1 MIRTEMSI
9 AIAALAAAVLTLT
22 SGCGSSG
29 PLAPADLCR
38 LAAERQ
44 ICLVHQPPRPPLS
57 VHTKETTN
65 AERIGSAFG
74 PIGMALGASQSM
86 SSAEQ
91 LGARV
96 ASAYGLTDPVATVK
110 ERFISVAAPHG
121 ITTLRAV
128 SEPVPSRSESDLK
141 SRFGES
147 TVFVFKTLTWMVMLG
162 KDERRY
168 QTVYRAEANL
178 VRLREGAVVW
188 GADLAPCQQAYRR
201 IIAPAESGTAACPWA
216 RGCSPGAGAGRSLSE
231 GASAG
236 PLAGWPQR
244 RAEVPADT
252 ARPHHD
258 VHDTYDTLRGSMAS
272 LERRVAVDAAR
283 AAGQL
288 LKRGLPGSRRIA
300 YKGSPTNLVTEMD
313 ARVEELIVGRL
324 AAAFPDDAVLAEE
337 RGASAG
343 RSGRRWIIDPLD
355 GTTNYAHGFPA
366 FGVSIALESAKRVE
380 LGVIY
385 DPNLDEMFVAERGR
399 GSTLNDRLLA
409 VSTTA
414 TLDESLLATEFP
426 YNIREVLD
434 NNLREYAAF
443 SVRARAVRRMGS
455 AVLYLAWL
463 ASGRLDGYW
472 ELRLGPWDVA
482 AGSLLVEEAG
492 GRISDLTGGALDLDA
507 PSLVATNGRIHA
519 AILAVLGEVRGRRS

>member
-1 MIRTEMSI
+1 
-9 AIAALAAAVLTLT
+9 
-22 SGCGSSG
+22 
-29 PLAPADLCR
+29 
-38 LAAERQ
+38 
-44 ICLVHQPPRPPLS
+44 
-57 VHTKETTN
+57 
-65 AERIGSAFG
+65 
-74 PIGMALGASQSM
+74 MAS
-86 SSAEQ
+86 
-91 LGARV
+91 
-96 ASAYGLTDPVATVK
+96 
-110 ERFISVAAPHG
+110 
-121 ITTLRAV
+121 
-128 SEPVPSRSESDLK
+128 
-141 SRFGES
+141 
-147 TVFVFKTLTWMVMLG
+147 
-162 KDERRY
+162 
-168 QTVYRAEANL
+168 
-178 VRLREGAVVW
+178 
-188 GADLAPCQQAYRR
+188 
-201 IIAPAESGTAACPWA
+201 
-216 RGCSPGAGAGRSLSE
+216 
-231 GASAG
+231 

-244 RAEVPADT
+244 RAEVPTDT
-252 ARPHHD
+252 ARPPHD

-283 AAGQL
+283 AGGQL
-288 LKRGLPGSRRIA
+288 LQRGLPGSRRIA

-366 FGVSIALESAKRVE
+366 FGVSIALESTKRVE

-434 NNLREYAAF
+434 NNLKEYAAF

-492 GRISDLTGGALDLDA
+492 GRITDLTGGALDLDA